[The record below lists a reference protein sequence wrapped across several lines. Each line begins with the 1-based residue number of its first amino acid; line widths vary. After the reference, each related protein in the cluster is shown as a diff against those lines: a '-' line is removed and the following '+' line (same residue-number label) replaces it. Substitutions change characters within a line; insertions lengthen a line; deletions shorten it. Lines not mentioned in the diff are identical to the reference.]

1 MERKKTGPGV
11 LLAAC
16 LAPAIIACVFLAF
29 SVRWSWDDHLREKT
43 ARSETLARAIAGH
56 ADLVFAATGLE
67 LQRLAE
73 YLGNSPESFGPA
85 RDGLQA
91 TIARAQWLQGGLP
104 AGLAIYDREGALLAT
119 GSEADPR
126 PAASIAGSETLAR
139 HLSHGSRELVIA
151 TPHVGAYA
159 SIALSACVRGP
170 DGRLVGIVKS
180 HVPAERF
187 LSLYVDIPDV
197 NRTTLLLV
205 RHDGKLLLRHPR
217 PPGANLEPLSPWTKS
232 LIQGRVDGQ
241 VLEVRSMF
249 DGARR
254 FIVHRTIGE
263 RGIDAVVT
271 MPMDGLLA
279 SWFEEAD
286 YRLVLHLA
294 LAIAA
299 IALALAVH
307 RRLLRGRARAEAQAA
322 RGSRSLDATRRN
334 LLISEARFRDGI
346 SAMRDGFALW
356 DAHDRLVAWNERY
369 VQLHP
374 GMADHLVPGA
384 SFADVCRAAIA
395 SAHAQGREAGLA
407 AEASVAERIRLHRMR
422 SGERTIPYSNGSVL
436 AVSESPTSD
445 GGTVS
450 TYRDITEEHR
460 LLEQLQESE
469 RALRRALVA
478 EREAAAAQR
487 RFVAMA
493 SHEFRTPL
501 AVIDGA
507 AQRIAARVSG
517 DEEIAKRLDR
527 IRGSVSRM
535 VHIIERTLGAAR
547 LEEGHI
553 HLVAVPVDA
562 GAVLAEV
569 CERQRQISPEF
580 DVALEVAA
588 DLPAID
594 ADPRLL
600 EQVFANLLSNAVKY
614 SGASRTV
621 RVSAGRRGDRVEV
634 AFADMGVG
642 IDAEDLPRLFT
653 RFFRARTSAGLPG
666 TGIGLHLAR
675 ELVRMHGGDMEV
687 ESVAG
692 SGSTFRVLL
701 PARAAQH
708 GRAAAE

>member
-460 LLEQLQESE
+460 LL
-469 RALRRALVA
+469 
-478 EREAAAAQR
+478 
-487 RFVAMA
+487 
-493 SHEFRTPL
+493 
-501 AVIDGA
+501 
-507 AQRIAARVSG
+507 
-517 DEEIAKRLDR
+517 DE
-527 IRGSVSRM
+527 
-535 VHIIERTLGAAR
+535 
-547 LEEGHI
+547 
-553 HLVAVPVDA
+553 
-562 GAVLAEV
+562 LAEGV
-569 CERQRQISPEF
+569 R
-580 DVALEVAA
+580 
-588 DLPAID
+588 
-594 ADPRLL
+594 
-600 EQVFANLLSNAVKY
+600 
-614 SGASRTV
+614 GV
-621 RVSAGRRGDRVEV
+621 RVVVE
-634 AFADMGVG
+634 
-642 IDAEDLPRLFT
+642 
-653 RFFRARTSAGLPG
+653 
-666 TGIGLHLAR
+666 
-675 ELVRMHGGDMEV
+675 
-687 ESVAG
+687 
-692 SGSTFRVLL
+692 
-701 PARAAQH
+701 
-708 GRAAAE
+708 